1 MHWIYSYANRT
12 GFFCDAINWNKII
25 SYACDNSLIQFQLFF
40 YSRFFYIATAMHSLT
55 LTSIF
60 VCVRARKRSLVWNG
74 QSHASKRTHA
84 DHFVFVWPNKKNF
97 MQISVIDNFSWQRA
111 NHSILYLQIEH
122 VNLYTISSLDLR
134 SFHSRVK
141 IQRNTSR
148 ILVRV
153 TPAHDFSSYRK
164 TVCAIL
170 CRFNFKPENEDVQ
183 IL

>member
-1 MHWIYSYANRT
+1 
-12 GFFCDAINWNKII
+12 
-25 SYACDNSLIQFQLFF
+25 
-40 YSRFFYIATAMHSLT
+40 MHSLT

-111 NHSILYLQIEH
+111 NHSILLFANRTCKFVYDFFSRFTFVLFTCKNTEKHIE
-122 VNLYTISSLDLR
+122 
-134 SFHSRVK
+134 
-141 IQRNTSR
+141 NTGASDPSPR
-148 ILVRV
+148 FFELKKPIW
-153 TPAHDFSSYRK
+153 
-164 TVCAIL
+164 AIL
-170 CRFNFKPENEDVQ
+170 CRFNFKPENKDVK